1 MHQSHQSMS
10 SNPLMGSS
18 RLPPSNGVQNLQR
31 TSNGRSSNSAH
42 SSPTITLE
50 RVIKDHHH
58 PSNSSQ
64 SV

>member
-1 MHQSHQSMS
+1 
-10 SNPLMGSS
+10 MGSS

-50 RVIKDHHH
+50 RVIKDHH